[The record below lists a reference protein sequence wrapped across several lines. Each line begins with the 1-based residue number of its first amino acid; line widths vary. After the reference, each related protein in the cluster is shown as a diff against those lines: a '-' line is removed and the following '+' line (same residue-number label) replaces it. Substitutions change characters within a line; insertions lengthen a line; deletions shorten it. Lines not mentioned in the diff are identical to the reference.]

1 LVLQLKDAEPQMVDE
16 VWEEG
21 AAVVD
26 DEAEGDEEGDEAE
39 DEDEEREEGGEDVDF
54 ECDALDAAADCGNAE
69 EVEEDNI

>member
-26 DEAEGDEEGDEAE
+26 DEAE

>member
-1 LVLQLKDAEPQMVDE
+1 MDDE

-26 DEAEGDEEGDEAE
+26 AEAEGDEEGGEVEDEE
-39 DEDEEREEGGEDVDF
+39 DEDEDREEDIKDEDF

-69 EVEEDNI
+69 DVEEDNI

>member
-26 DEAEGDEEGDEAE
+26 DEAE
-39 DEDEEREEGGEDVDF
+39 DEDEERE